1 MASSVSQLGSE
12 KLATLQVTSQ
22 TISSDLLVVQSEVSS
37 ISSPIRGMQRSLSH
51 FETRFDD
58 LEHLLEQLLVQGSN
72 TNEKLQDV
80 SIKVH

>member
-1 MASSVSQLGSE
+1 MQSTLSQ
-12 KLATLQVTSQ
+12 
-22 TISSDLLVVQSEVSS
+22 
-37 ISSPIRGMQRSLSH
+37 
-51 FETRFDD
+51 FETRFDG